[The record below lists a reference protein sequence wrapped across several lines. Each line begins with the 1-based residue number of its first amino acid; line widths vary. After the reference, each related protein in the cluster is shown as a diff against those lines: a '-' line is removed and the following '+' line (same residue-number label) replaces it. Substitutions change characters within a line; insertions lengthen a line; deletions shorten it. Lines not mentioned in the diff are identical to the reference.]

1 MAKRKANFQPSKKGK
16 KLFKKSKK
24 SNRKLAVITT
34 GPNPLPNR
42 WISKMKYVESTTITC
57 DAGGAGLYQYRMN
70 SIFDPNLTSTGHQ
83 PYGHDTLE
91 ALFTKYRV
99 FAFAWIIHVFPVGSA
114 SNTQVVVTPQN
125 GTGYETNFD
134 YAAERPRAI
143 SKVIQSAGGT
153 PVVFKGKV
161 SLAKLM
167 GLPPAQY
174 KADERTASDYGSNP
188 SEVQNLNFQIQGSSN
203 QAVRIRAI
211 LTYFSESFDP
221 KPVAAS

>member
-1 MAKRKANFQPSKKGK
+1 MAKRKANFTPAKKGK
-16 KLFKKSKK
+16 KLFKKAKR
-24 SNRKLAVITT
+24 SNRKLAVVTT

-57 DAGGAGLYQYRMN
+57 DAGGVGLYQYRMN
-70 SIFDPNLTSTGHQ
+70 SIFDPNLSGTGHQ
-83 PYGHDTLE
+83 PYGHDTME
-91 ALFTKYRV
+91 ALFQKYRV
-99 FAFAWIIHVFPVGSA
+99 FAFAWVIHVFPVGSA

-167 GLPPAQY
+167 GMPPSQF
-174 KADERTASDYGSNP
+174 KSDERTAADYGGNP
-188 SEVQNLNFQIQGSSN
+188 TEVQNLNFQIQGSSA
-203 QAVRIRAI
+203 QAVRIRTI
-211 LTYFSESFDP
+211 LTYFCESFDP
-221 KPVAAS
+221 KPVAPS